1 MFEIIIRRLLL
12 LVRGLLAIRR
22 GFAFGDNDLPED
34 EETV

>member
-22 GFAFGDNDLPED
+22 GLAFGNNDLPED
-34 EETV
+34 EETP